1 MMARRNE
8 GFLIVW
14 ESMFQE
20 LGLSGVQLLLYARIC
35 GFCAREG
42 AAGFYESRAK
52 TAAYFGISER
62 AVVKAMNALMEK
74 GLVVECGTHRLAS
87 GRSTKRYMAVGEA
100 LRDPLGGGRASP
112 EESSP
117 ETGATDE
124 RSSPAGMNEVRPISK
139 GISKGVEREKGS
151 RYARYDD

>member
-1 MMARRNE
+1 MSRDGE

-35 GFCAREG
+35 GFCSREG

-62 AVVKAMNALMEK
+62 AVVKAMKALMEK

-87 GRSTKRYMAVGEA
+87 GRSTKRYVAVRG
-100 LRDPLGGGRASP
+100 AS
-112 EESSP
+112 
-117 ETGATDE
+117 GE
-124 RSSPAGMNEVRPISK
+124 RSSPEGTSFDSGCSGERGSPAGANDVHPISK
-139 GISKGVEREKGS
+139 DISKGAEREKGS